1 MSEEQGVVIAR
12 AQRELIWIRTDRGLT
27 AMVRVLPE
35 LGGELDL
42 CQPVTISVDENG
54 RPTGVTAVKR

>member
-1 MSEEQGVVIAR
+1 MSEEHGLVIAR

-27 AMVRVLPE
+27 AVVRVLPE

-42 CQPVTISVDENG
+42 CQRVTVSVDEHR